1 MKQLVLVQGAENFVG
16 SRVSAAL
23 ATSDWAESVPI
34 DTRDT
39 AALRRA
45 LSSANAVARC
55 VVGSAATIEAGV
67 ADLYRA
73 LKDATPMPRVVH
85 LSSMTVYG
93 TAVGA
98 VREDADLLADLGPYS
113 RAQREAERIA
123 RCYGNSVILRP
134 GGEYG
139 PDCMHWSLHIARLL
153 LAGRLGHLGP
163 HGNGR
168 CNLLYIDDL
177 VAAIIQAL
185 ILPDIGGMV
194 FNLGVSKPPTW
205 NEYFSE
211 FARALN
217 AAPMRSITPLRLQF
231 ETRALAP
238 MLKGAELAFKS
249 ARLAAPFV
257 PPAITS
263 SMLALWRH
271 AIHLDVRHAEELL
284 GMRWTNMRH
293 GLEQAA
299 VWCRE
304 SLRVGT

>member
-1 MKQLVLVQGAENFVG
+1 MTQLVLVQGAENFVG

-23 ATSDWAESVPI
+23 AAADWAEPLSI

-39 AALRRA
+39 DALRRA
-45 LSSANAVARC
+45 VSSADAVVRC
-55 VVGSAATIEAGV
+55 VVGGAETIHAGV

-73 LKDATPMPRVVH
+73 LADTARMPRVVH

-93 TAVGA
+93 SAVGA
-98 VREDADLLADLGPYS
+98 VREDADLPADLGPYS

-123 RCYGNSVILRP
+123 RGYGNSVILRP

-139 PDCMHWSLHIARLL
+139 PECVHWSLHIARLL
-153 LAGRLGHLGP
+153 LARRLGHLGP
-163 HGNGR
+163 NGNGC
-168 CNLLYIDDL
+168 CNLLFIDDL
-177 VAAIIQAL
+177 VAAILKAL
-185 ILPDIGGMV
+185 TLPNIGGMV
-194 FNLGVSKPPTW
+194 FNLGDSKPPTW
-205 NEYFSE
+205 NEYLGE

-217 AAPMRSITPLRLQF
+217 APAVRAIAPLRLRF

-238 MLKGAELAFKS
+238 VLKGAELAFKS
-249 ARLAAPFV
+249 ARVAAPFI

-271 AIHLDVRHAEELL
+271 AIRLDVRRAEEVL
-284 GMRWTNMRH
+284 GMRWTNRRQ

-299 VWCRE
+299 AWCRD
-304 SLRVGT
+304 SLRVRA

>member
-1 MKQLVLVQGAENFVG
+1 MKQRVLVQGAENFVG

-23 ATSDWAESVPI
+23 AASDWAEPLPI
-34 DTRDT
+34 ETRDT
-39 AALRRA
+39 VALRRG
-45 LSSANAVARC
+45 LSSANAIARC
-55 VVGSAATIEAGV
+55 VVGSAETIEAGL
-67 ADLYRA
+67 ADLYQG
-73 LKDATPMPRVVH
+73 LKDAAPMPRVVH

-93 TAVGA
+93 SAVGA

-123 RCYGNSVILRP
+123 RGYGNSVILRP

-139 PDCMHWSLHIARLL
+139 PGCVHWSLHISRLL

-163 HGNGR
+163 NGNGC
-168 CNLLYIDDL
+168 CNLLFIDDL

-185 ILPDIGGMV
+185 TLPGIGGMV
-194 FNLGVSKPPTW
+194 FNLGDSKPPTW
-205 NEYFSE
+205 NEYLGE
-211 FARALN
+211 FARALR
-217 AAPMRSITPLRLQF
+217 AAPVRSITPLRLQF

-238 MLKGAELAFKS
+238 VLKGAELAFKT
-249 ARLAAPFV
+249 ARIRAPFV

-271 AIHLDVRHAEELL
+271 AIRLDVGHAEEVL
-284 GMRWTNMRH
+284 GMRWTNRRQ

-299 VWCRE
+299 AWCRD
-304 SLRVGT
+304 SLHVRA